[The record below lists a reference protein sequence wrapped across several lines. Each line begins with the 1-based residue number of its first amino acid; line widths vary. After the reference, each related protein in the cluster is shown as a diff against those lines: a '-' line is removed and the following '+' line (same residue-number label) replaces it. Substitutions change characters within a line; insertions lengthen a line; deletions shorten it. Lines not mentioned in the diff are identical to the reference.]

1 MDTVSTARRIV
12 LGPVPAL
19 LTAAALLTGC
29 VTVPA
34 DAPGPRPARTS
45 AVTSPAPG
53 PGSVPGRDVQPAGGT
68 DVLVRIEADH
78 PEHERLRTS
87 PPRPAAAPQRRTAAP
102 AARPRPA
109 PPRVQPQPHRPVPRP
124 VVRPRT
130 PAPVPQMRALCRRAG
145 GGVVPPAVAQLCHQT
160 YGR

>member
-1 MDTVSTARRIV
+1 MSTARRIV

-19 LTAAALLTGC
+19 LAAALLTGC

-34 DAPGPRPARTS
+34 GTPGPRPARTS

-78 PEHERLRTS
+78 PEHEHLRTS
-87 PPRPAAAPQRRTAAP
+87 SPLRPAAAPQRRTTAP
-102 AARPRPA
+102 AARPA
-109 PPRVQPQPHRPVPRP
+109 PPRAQPQPQRPRPVPRP

-130 PAPVPQMRALCRRAG
+130 PAPVPQMRALCRTAG

>member
-19 LTAAALLTGC
+19 LAAVALLTGC
-29 VTVPA
+29 VTVTA
-34 DAPGPRPARTS
+34 GTPGPRPARTS
-45 AVTSPAPG
+45 APTSPDPVPG
-53 PGSVPGRDVQPAGGT
+53 AVPGRDAQPAGGR

-78 PEHERLRTS
+78 PEHEHLRTS
-87 PPRPAAAPQRRTAAP
+87 PPRPTDAPQRRTAP
-102 AARPRPA
+102 PEARPVA
-109 PPRVQPQPHRPVPRP
+109 PRIQPQPQPHRPVPRP

-145 GGVVPPAVAQLCHQT
+145 GGIVPPTVAQLCHQT

>member
-34 DAPGPRPARTS
+34 GAPGPRPARTS

-53 PGSVPGRDVQPAGGT
+53 PGAVPGRDVQPAGGR

-78 PEHERLRTS
+78 PEREHLRTS

-102 AARPRPA
+102 AARTA
-109 PPRVQPQPHRPVPRP
+109 PPRAKPQRPHPVPRP
-124 VVRPRT
+124 AVRPRT
-130 PAPVPQMRALCRRAG
+130 PAPVPQMRALCRTAG

>member
-19 LTAAALLTGC
+19 LAAALFTGC

-34 DAPGPRPARTS
+34 GTPGPRPARTS
-45 AVTSPAPG
+45 APTSPAPV
-53 PGSVPGRDVQPAGGT
+53 PGAVPGRDVQPAGGT

-78 PEHERLRTS
+78 PEHEHLRTS
-87 PPRPAAAPQRRTAAP
+87 PPQPAAAPQRRTTAP
-102 AARPRPA
+102 AARPA
-109 PPRVQPQPHRPVPRP
+109 PLRAQPQPQRPVPRP
-124 VVRPRT
+124 AVRPLT
-130 PAPVPQMRALCRRAG
+130 PAPIPQMRALCRRAG
-145 GGVVPPAVAQLCHQT
+145 GGVVPPTLAQLCHQT